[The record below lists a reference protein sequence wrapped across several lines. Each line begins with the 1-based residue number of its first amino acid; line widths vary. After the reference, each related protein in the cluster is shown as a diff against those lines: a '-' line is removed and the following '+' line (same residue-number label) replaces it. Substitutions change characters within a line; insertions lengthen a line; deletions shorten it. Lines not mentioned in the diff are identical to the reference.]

1 MKKTVPIRPF
11 WYTDKPV
18 LPKLV
23 TVITT
28 VDKEGT
34 VNAAPF
40 AFFMQFDVMD
50 TKPRILLGMRKFC
63 HTYRNIEATGEFV
76 INFPPYDYLD
86 DVMEACRFY
95 PEGVNELDFTQFTP
109 IPSQKVTPPS
119 LEECGQI
126 IECTVDNIYTLD
138 KIQGHI
144 IGNVEAILLDEELID
159 MSRPERAKA
168 LDLAITLGDE
178 SRRFFYFGRVGDYR
192 KIELKSDPAGE
203 ELSAEVKRTMD
214 WEPGA
219 LKELEAVPHFVL
231 GMVIE
236 MTEQIIK
243 EEGSSVVTTERF
255 KKLIEEYAPPSV
267 MERLPSD

>member
-76 INFPPYDYLD
+76 INFPPTQTT
-86 DVMEACRFY
+86 RF
-95 PEGVNELDFTQFTP
+95 
-109 IPSQKVTPPS
+109 IAPSICLQTGS
-119 LEECGQI
+119 L
-126 IECTVDNIYTLD
+126 VSA
-138 KIQGHI
+138 IQ
-144 IGNVEAILLDEELID
+144 
-159 MSRPERAKA
+159 
-168 LDLAITLGDE
+168 
-178 SRRFFYFGRVGDYR
+178 
-192 KIELKSDPAGE
+192 
-203 ELSAEVKRTMD
+203 
-214 WEPGA
+214 
-219 LKELEAVPHFVL
+219 
-231 GMVIE
+231 
-236 MTEQIIK
+236 
-243 EEGSSVVTTERF
+243 
-255 KKLIEEYAPPSV
+255 
-267 MERLPSD
+267 